1 LREDEGYS
9 VVGVKNSENH
19 REALLWS
26 KDCTFSK
33 EVLERSRRAE
43 LKEIMYYEKEREEE
57 ENVVKELPHK
67 ASEQYEKEVDQS
79 C

>member
-1 LREDEGYS
+1 LEELLDEYRLYSGPKEFLQEDEGYS

-33 EVLERSRRAE
+33 EVLEHSRRAE
-43 LKEIMYYEKEREEE
+43 LKEIMYYEKEGQ
-57 ENVVKELPHK
+57 K
-67 ASEQYEKEVDQS
+67 S